1 MFWKTKKVVEVDGLP
16 ITLSKRQV
24 FNRFTG
30 AITSHFLA
38 YKNGDEWIG
47 LVSYEQFREEMDEI
61 RKRQELIL
69 DHLKLKYFPETET
82 KEPAKLVE
90 KMGDNSFFDNLK
102 HGAIVNVPNAGVSM
116 PMPMSVPMS
125 GGGGRCS
132 TSGPTPTKPKKKGRP
147 KKK

>member
-1 MFWKTKKVVEVDGLP
+1 MFWKTKKVVKVDGLP
-16 ITLSKRQV
+16 ITLSKRQA

-38 YKNGDEWIG
+38 YKNGDEWTG

-69 DHLKLKYFPETET
+69 DHLKLKYAPETET

-90 KMGDNSFFDNLK
+90 KTTVGSLTGEFF
-102 HGAIVNVPNAGVSM
+102 GCPMYVSDT
-116 PMPMSVPMS
+116 P
-125 GGGGRCS
+125 
-132 TSGPTPTKPKKKGRP
+132 PTKPKKKRGRP

>member
-1 MFWKTKKVVEVDGLP
+1 MFWKTKKVVKVDGLP
-16 ITLSKRQV
+16 ITLSKRQA

-69 DHLKLKYFPETET
+69 DHLKLKYVPETET
-82 KEPAKLVE
+82 KEPAKLV
-90 KMGDNSFFDNLK
+90 MD
-102 HGAIVNVPNAGVSM
+102 GV
-116 PMPMSVPMS
+116 VS
-125 GGGGRCS
+125 GGGGFD
-132 TSGPTPTKPKKKGRP
+132 PTPTKPKKKRGRP

>member
-16 ITLSKRQV
+16 ITLSKRQA

-69 DHLKLKYFPETET
+69 DHLKLKYVPETET
-82 KEPAKLVE
+82 KKPAKLVE
-90 KMGDNSFFDNLK
+90 KITVGCPMY
-102 HGAIVNVPNAGVSM
+102 VSDT
-116 PMPMSVPMS
+116 P
-125 GGGGRCS
+125 
-132 TSGPTPTKPKKKGRP
+132 PTKPKKKRGRP